1 MMQYA
6 LQKLFL
12 KSQFNQMKMIWIF
25 RAMLW
30 LGLTIQIIFERGGV
44 CIYLKGS
51 LSIRFLGVPSNL
63 DECLL

>member
-1 MMQYA
+1 MV
-6 LQKLFL
+6 
-12 KSQFNQMKMIWIF
+12 
-25 RAMLW
+25 RADYPDN
-30 LGLTIQIIFERGGV
+30 FKRGGV